1 MAKESKGFQ
10 AFRYIFLVLS
20 SVFVLIPIVPLIY
33 MAFKTGAEYTE
44 TSVLTPQIGRASC
57 RERVYREV

>member
-44 TSVLTPQIGRASC
+44 TSVLTPPKNSFNM
-57 RERVYREV
+57 